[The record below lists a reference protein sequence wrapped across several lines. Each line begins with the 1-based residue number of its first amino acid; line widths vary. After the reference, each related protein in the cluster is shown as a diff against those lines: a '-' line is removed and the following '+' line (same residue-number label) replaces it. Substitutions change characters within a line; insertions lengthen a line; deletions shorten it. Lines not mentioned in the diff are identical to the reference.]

1 MFSLVI
7 VAACGGKGAVA
18 GWRASSF
25 RIDVPP
31 GPAHIRRRM
40 RALLLASALLLSV
53 PALAQAPAQPPTA
66 TAAEEGFRVFNRTGQ
81 VANALHAVRSGRPD
95 WGNNLLPRPLAD
107 AASYRLRPNPQ
118 AGCRFD
124 LKLVLGDGR
133 EAVLRNQDICAQREV
148 ALEAGMVAA
157 AGANPRPS
165 PEQPTAPQALPRPG
179 VRAATGT
186 GFLVAN
192 ERVLTNRHVVD
203 GCDRVLVRGPD
214 GRNHAAVPPARTDA
228 RLDLAVLAVP
238 GLTGPVLAFRQDP
251 PLRRGE
257 GVVAYGFPLTGLL
270 SSDAKLTRG
279 EVNGLAGLRDNPDQ
293 IQISAPV
300 QPGNSGGPLLDMQ
313 GNVVGVVVSKLN
325 AQAVAGRTGDIAQNI
340 NFAVKG
346 ERAAAFLRAAGVSP
360 AAARSDG
367 TDRNAADVGEIAER
381 ATMFIRCEK

>member
-1 MFSLVI
+1 
-7 VAACGGKGAVA
+7 
-18 GWRASSF
+18 
-25 RIDVPP
+25 
-31 GPAHIRRRM
+31 M
-40 RALLLASALLLSV
+40 RALLLASALLLSA
-53 PALAQAPAQPPTA
+53 PALGPAPAMAQAPDTPPTA
-66 TAAEEGFRVFNRTGQ
+66 AAAEQGFRVINRTGQ
-81 VANALHAVRSGRPD
+81 PATALHAVRSGRPD
-95 WGNNLLPRPLAD
+95 WGNNLLPRPLPDD
-107 AASYRLRPNPQ
+107 AGYRLRPNPQ

-124 LKLVLGDGR
+124 LRLVLQDGR
-133 EAVLRNQDICAQREV
+133 EAVARNQEICAQRDV
-148 ALEAGMVAA
+148 TLDAGMVAA
-157 AGANPRPS
+157 AGSIVRPS

-186 GFLVAN
+186 GFLVAG
-192 ERVLTNRHVVD
+192 ERVMTNRHVVD

-228 RLDLAVLAVP
+228 RLDLALLTVP
-238 GLTGPVLAFRQDP
+238 GLSGPVLAFRQDP
-251 PLRRGE
+251 PVRRGE

-360 AAARSDG
+360 AAARSNG
-367 TDRNAADVGEIAER
+367 TDRSAADVGEIAER
-381 ATMFIRCEK
+381 ATVFIRCEK